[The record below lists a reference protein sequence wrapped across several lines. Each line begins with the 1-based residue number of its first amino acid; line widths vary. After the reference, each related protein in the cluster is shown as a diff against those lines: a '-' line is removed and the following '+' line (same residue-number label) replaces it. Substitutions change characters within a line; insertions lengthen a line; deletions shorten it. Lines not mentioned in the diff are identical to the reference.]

1 MNFLRIIS
9 CFIFWGLVLASCT
22 DSEISIGEND
32 EGIFLSNNKVK
43 VVSKRDESGFLVQ
56 DFYAKNNKGEFE
68 KVISSF
74 KPQFPHNIKNGEIAR
89 LYDTNLSP
97 KRYLLSEV
105 KVNITP
111 DKRSKAILIKGKKE
125 NIVFQQKISLEPQEK
140 KFHISVKA
148 IFPDQVNE
156 IDYLLNT
163 YSFNVTHPPYFVH
176 TPGLKF
182 DNEESRQN
190 RFRIVDSQ
198 DQIIGDRAYHSPA
211 IILQEKNLFCGLVP
225 DLNII
230 NEKRVVS
237 PDARRTSWIPRN
249 IFGVEEIEKLY
260 TLPTALDLN
269 VKSGITDKPIF
280 SFGFMDAIIGH
291 HIRYNRMNDTTMVR
305 EFSGD
310 TLHYAFDLFLDAR
323 AEDYRKYGDIAQ
335 YIWEKYGSGE
345 FGKGKHLALP
355 FDEYH
360 RIIDSITFSPSQH
373 KDIDIPVEGYANTG
387 SWLQWEN
394 KNGIKM
400 GGYRPAINWWNDKL
414 HNSQFWNNARDAEGF
429 WFWGEKLNYAKDK
442 ERAKRIINWCLSAP
456 QNNNGL
462 FATLFNA
469 NEKTWALQF
478 SDPMHNKKR
487 FFLEQSDS
495 YDVAAMSKTG
505 AHLLSFYLNCKKD
518 ERIINYLKPY
528 GNWLLSVTDER
539 GSVPAYVSREMK
551 QSDILRY
558 SAHPAASAW
567 FLAELF
573 NATHEE
579 KYLMGAKK
587 IADYLIREIIPEA
600 KWIDFEQFFSCGHR
614 PLFFKRDIIQNQ
626 IARGS
631 LSVIWGSEAFA
642 ALHRATGAEIYLENG
657 EACVDYL
664 SFFQC
669 SWNPHYIYTAYP
681 FGGVS
686 SDNADNA
693 NFLDARQAECVKP
706 FIYFGKQSGRQDLL
720 ERAVA
725 AARASI
731 VLINHP
737 RHISNGIYEH
747 PNIYPFGLGPENIDH
762 EGYPQSAMRTH
773 PGWGEGSGVYTG
785 LGQAL
790 KGLGDLYVNANKK
803 IAVGVNGVLIK
814 EVQFDDEK
822 VVLQVD
828 NELSDKYL
836 NEAWPEK
843 FPVTL
848 KIDGDVESVFING
861 EEITVSGNQIPLV
874 VLPENRIS
882 LYKSISEK

>member
-1 MNFLRIIS
+1 MNYIKIFS
-9 CFIFWGLVLASCT
+9 CFYLLAIFLISCT
-22 DSEISIGEND
+22 DSKINIGED
-32 EGIFLSNNKVK
+32 GEGIFLSNNVVKVILKTDENGFLQQDFFAKNKKGEYIK
-43 VVSKRDESGFLVQ
+43 VVSSL
-56 DFYAKNNKGEFE
+56 
-68 KVISSF
+68 
-74 KPQFPHNIKNGEIAR
+74 KPQFPVDNKDGKTAR

-105 KVNITP
+105 KVNIIP
-111 DKRSKAILIKGKKE
+111 EKRLKSILIKGEKD
-125 NIVFQQKISLEPQEK
+125 NIIFLQRISLKPHEK

-148 IFPDQVNE
+148 VFPNKVNE
-156 IDYLLNT
+156 IDYLLNA
-163 YSFNVTHPPYFVH
+163 YCFNVTHPPYFVH

-198 DQIIGDRAYHSPA
+198 DQVIGDRAYHSPA
-211 IILQEKNLFCGLVP
+211 IILQEKNLFSALVP
-225 DLNII
+225 DLHVI
-230 NEKRVVS
+230 NDNRIVS

-249 IFGVEEIEKLY
+249 IFGVEVIEELY

-269 VKSGITDKPIF
+269 VKSGISEKPIF

-291 HIRYNRMNDTTMVR
+291 HIRYNRFNDTTMIR
-305 EFSGD
+305 RFMGD
-310 TLHYAFDLFLDAR
+310 TLHYAFDLFLDAG
-323 AEDYRKYGDIAQ
+323 AEHYRKYGDIAQ
-335 YIWEKYGSGE
+335 FIWKEYGSEE
-345 FGKGKHLALP
+345 FDKGKHLALP
-355 FDEYH
+355 FEEYH
-360 RIIDSITFSPSQH
+360 RIIDSITFSPSH
-373 KDIDIPVEGYANTG
+373 YKDIDIPVEGYANTG
-387 SWLQWEN
+387 SWLEWED
-394 KNGIKM
+394 KSGMKM
-400 GGYRPAINWWNDKL
+400 GGYRSAINWWNDKL

-442 ERAKRIINWCLSAP
+442 ERAKKIINWCMSAP
-456 QNNNGL
+456 QNSDGL

-469 NEKTWALQF
+469 REKTWALQF
-478 SDPMHNKKR
+478 SDPMHGKEML
-487 FFLEQSDS
+487 FLEQSDS

-505 AHLLSFYLNCKKD
+505 AHLLSYYINCERD

-528 GNWLLSVTDER
+528 GNWLLSVIDER

-567 FLAELF
+567 FLAELY
-573 NATHEE
+573 NSTHEK
-579 KYLMGAKK
+579 KYLIGAQK
-587 IADYLIREIIPEA
+587 IAGYLIREIVPEA

-614 PLFFKRDIIQNQ
+614 PLFFERDIVQNQ

-631 LSVIWGSEAFA
+631 LSVIWGAEAFA
-642 ALHRATGAEIYLENG
+642 ALHRATGSEIYLENG

-669 SWNPHYIYTAYP
+669 SWNPHYVYTAYP

-706 FIYFGKQSGRQDLL
+706 FIYFGKQTGRQDLL

-725 AARASI
+725 AARASV

-814 EVQFDDEK
+814 EVKFDHKK
-822 VVLQVD
+822 VFLKVD
-828 NELSDKYL
+828 NVLSDKYL
-836 NEAWPEK
+836 NEAWADK
-843 FPVTL
+843 FQINL
-848 KIDGDVESVFING
+848 KIDGDVESVYING
-861 EEITVSGNQIPLV
+861 EKITISGNCIPLV
-874 VLPENRIS
+874 VLPENNIS
-882 LYKSISEK
+882 LCK